1 MNEVEQNTDEQMRL
15 MRENIKKN
23 SLPFHT
29 TFETEVG
36 KQVLTLLDAMTK
48 DLSSIAPNEMMD
60 IQSNLTVEQI
70 QLIREGQDQVVR
82 YIKNMVRFY
91 KEN

>member
-1 MNEVEQNTDEQMRL
+1 
-15 MRENIKKN
+15 
-23 SLPFHT
+23 
-29 TFETEVG
+29 
-36 KQVLTLLDAMTK
+36 MTK

-82 YIKNMVRFY
+82 YIQNMVRFY

>member
-29 TFETEVG
+29 TFETETG
-36 KQVLTLLDAMTK
+36 KQVLALLDTMTK
-48 DLSSIAPNEMMD
+48 ALSSIAPNEMMD
-60 IQSNLTVEQI
+60 VQSNLTVGQT